1 MNKVRTFFYMSKQG
15 VQNIAKNGFMI
26 FASVSVIFVSLFILG
41 AMFLLSYNI
50 ESILQELSAGPAV
63 IVNCKTDLSQES
75 TDTLYKELQ
84 VDSRVQSVTMI
95 SKEENLEKMKSYFT
109 EKEDLFSDYT
119 AEDMFVSFE
128 VELKDVSTGERFVSD
143 VGTMVGVDSI
153 RDTVKVLQFF
163 TTLKKWV
170 SIGTVIAVVGLG
182 ILSYLLTSNTIKL
195 TVVARKTEL
204 EIMKYVGAT
213 NSYIRGPFIIEGLF
227 IGLLGAGLSYFLLKL
242 VYGFLADYVNSSTSV
257 NNMIRFVNFSSF
269 SGTLLLYFILAA
281 VVIGV
286 LGSLTAIRKHLK
298 V

>member
-109 EKEDLFSDYT
+109 EKEDL
-119 AEDMFVSFE
+119 
-128 VELKDVSTGERFVSD
+128 
-143 VGTMVGVDSI
+143 
-153 RDTVKVLQFF
+153 
-163 TTLKKWV
+163 
-170 SIGTVIAVVGLG
+170 
-182 ILSYLLTSNTIKL
+182 
-195 TVVARKTEL
+195 
-204 EIMKYVGAT
+204 
-213 NSYIRGPFIIEGLF
+213 
-227 IGLLGAGLSYFLLKL
+227 
-242 VYGFLADYVNSSTSV
+242 
-257 NNMIRFVNFSSF
+257 
-269 SGTLLLYFILAA
+269 
-281 VVIGV
+281 
-286 LGSLTAIRKHLK
+286 SLIHI
-298 V
+298 